1 MGILISGMLQGVYV
15 LTDNA
20 FRPLARMSMASP
32 AEAVARAQPVCG
44 AFLDVELMD
53 IVLIRCYSFFGSHA
67 VSLGAHWLAWGSMLR
82 CKRRQMTCRGRCS
95 RLEPSQQS
103 NEREKWVLK
112 VKSDKFTVSGI
123 GGILQSDGSKTSE
136 HRQGIIFIL

>member
-1 MGILISGMLQGVYV
+1 MLGMLQGVYV

-44 AFLDVELMD
+44 AFLDGELME

-67 VSLGAHWLAWGSMLR
+67 V
-82 CKRRQMTCRGRCS
+82 
-95 RLEPSQQS
+95 
-103 NEREKWVLK
+103 
-112 VKSDKFTVSGI
+112 
-123 GGILQSDGSKTSE
+123 
-136 HRQGIIFIL
+136 